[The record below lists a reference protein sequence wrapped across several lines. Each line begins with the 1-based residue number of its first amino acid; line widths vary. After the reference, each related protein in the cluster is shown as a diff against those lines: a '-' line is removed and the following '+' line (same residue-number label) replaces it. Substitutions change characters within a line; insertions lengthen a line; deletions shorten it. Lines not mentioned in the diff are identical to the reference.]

1 MSKTDA
7 RQGGDDTADVRWADL
22 IGNAQGGGPEAGAAA
37 RILLEAFI
45 NGERDRR
52 LTNYIAR
59 CLGQYLRG
67 GVPIELALHLSNT
80 LPPVVLGPAGEGDRR
95 SAERAS
101 RLEAD
106 GAGKHSERRRIARE
120 QGDRG
125 RSRRQAAL
133 DRAPGTRGR
142 ERPERRRKTA
152 TPAPKTD

>member
-1 MSKTDA
+1 VSKTDA
-7 RQGGDDTADVRWADL
+7 RQGGDDKADARWAEL
-22 IGNAQGGGPEAGAAA
+22 IGNAQEGGPEAGAAA
-37 RILLEAFI
+37 RTLLEAFI

-67 GVPIELALHLSNT
+67 GAPIEVALHLSNA

-95 SAERAS
+95 RAERAS
-101 RLEAD
+101 RLEAE
-106 GAGKHSERRRIARE
+106 GAGKHSERRRMARE

-125 RSRRQAAL
+125 RNRRQAAL
-133 DRAPGTRGR
+133 DKAPDKRGR

-152 TPAPKTD
+152 APAPETD